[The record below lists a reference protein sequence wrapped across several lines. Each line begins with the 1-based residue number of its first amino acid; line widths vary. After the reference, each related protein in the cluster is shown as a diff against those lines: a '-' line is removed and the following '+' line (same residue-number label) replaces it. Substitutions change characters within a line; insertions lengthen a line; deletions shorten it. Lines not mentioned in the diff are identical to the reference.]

1 MVQKPKGR
9 LVLLLQL
16 NQTLMFK
23 ARVSD
28 CRGHK
33 LAVLVHLPLTLGEGA
48 LRSHSA
54 PSSQLQG
61 SSDWRS
67 LLVRLDPRS
76 GLGSYAEYQISGEL
90 RSLSLQKKKKKG

>member
-1 MVQKPKGR
+1 MVQKPKGH

-16 NQTLMFK
+16 NQALMFK
-23 ARVSD
+23 AHVPD

-33 LAVLVHLPLTLGEGA
+33 SAVLIHLLLTLGEGA

-61 SSDWRS
+61 YSDQRS

-76 GLGSYAEYQISGEL
+76 GLGS
-90 RSLSLQKKKKKG
+90 